1 MEFVTA
7 VFQQDGTDLE
17 EVRGIKWR
25 VHVYLKIDVER
36 MPQVGWMVLT
46 LQLLMARWPGKCATH
61 GLIIVVTGRIMS
73 KLLTVDSIMFTNS
86 ANLLHVVS
94 DIVDQIINDDWFA
107 FTVWDMKMLLSEQEL
122 DLIYSS

>member
-1 MEFVTA
+1 MEIVTA

-46 LQLLMARWPGKCATH
+46 LQLLMARWPGKCVTI
-61 GLIIVVTGRIMS
+61 GLGIVVTGQTTSRS
-73 KLLTVDSIMFTNS
+73 WTVDSIMFTN
-86 ANLLHVVS
+86 
-94 DIVDQIINDDWFA
+94 
-107 FTVWDMKMLLSEQEL
+107 
-122 DLIYSS
+122 

>member
-36 MPQVGWMVLT
+36 MPQVG
-46 LQLLMARWPGKCATH
+46 
-61 GLIIVVTGRIMS
+61 
-73 KLLTVDSIMFTNS
+73 
-86 ANLLHVVS
+86 
-94 DIVDQIINDDWFA
+94 
-107 FTVWDMKMLLSEQEL
+107 
-122 DLIYSS
+122 